1 MPAKLVK
8 IETPEECLRLWKA
21 GLVVSADGGAWSSIP
36 EYKGR
41 QSINCPIRASV
52 NYLYDA
58 YVWVDDDGADT
69 ND

>member
-21 GLVVSADGGAWSSIP
+21 GLVVGADGGAWSSIH
-36 EYKGR
+36 GG
-41 QSINCPIRASV
+41 SNWAVDTLSGFV
-52 NYLYDA
+52 FNYLYDA